1 MVPSVLSACGLHAV
15 EFRIVAAC
23 RDGSLRLARRGW
35 TETKTLAQLPAQP
48 VAMTINPDNAS
59 ITIALMNQT
68 LQCFSKKV
76 ALQDCSFA
84 FNPIVVSLVI
94 QHSLLS

>member
-1 MVPSVLSACGLHAV
+1 MLSAFGLHAV

-35 TETKTLAQLPAQP
+35 TESKLLVQLPAQP
-48 VAMTINPDNAS
+48 VAMTVSPENAS

-76 ALQDCSFA
+76 T
-84 FNPIVVSLVI
+84 NII
-94 QHSLLS
+94 